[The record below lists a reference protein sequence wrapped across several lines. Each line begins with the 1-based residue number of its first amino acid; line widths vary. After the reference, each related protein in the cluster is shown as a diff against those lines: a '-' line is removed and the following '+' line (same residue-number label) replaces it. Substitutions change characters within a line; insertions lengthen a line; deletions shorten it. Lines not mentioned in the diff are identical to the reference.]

1 MSVFIFRSMAA
12 SSELAP
18 YKFNFVWFDTLLD
31 CGFVG
36 DPVHK
41 ASRQGY
47 IEDDISKGTL
57 LSV

>member
-1 MSVFIFRSMAA
+1 MAA